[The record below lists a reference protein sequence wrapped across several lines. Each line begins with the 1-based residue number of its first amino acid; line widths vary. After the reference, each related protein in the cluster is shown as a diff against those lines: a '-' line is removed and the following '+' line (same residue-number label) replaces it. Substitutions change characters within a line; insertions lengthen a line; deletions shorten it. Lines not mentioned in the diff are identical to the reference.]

1 MLTRSMTLIN
11 INPTVGVKVAP
22 GTNGRRPRATR
33 ERARGATRA
42 ARTGEAT
49 RARLLEATRART
61 EATRGREATRAKTLG
76 AVEGGTRERAAEEIG
91 AAGGIGAAGEIGA
104 GGADPT
110 AGSTAHSQEK
120 YAGSGGDMNY
130 VVHVPGGTVIVTV
143 HADGS
148 VEVSPE
154 DVAKI
159 PQEADI
165 VRLSTGEI
173 VLRMIYRPAVDA
185 MAIVGEQEGKG
196 KGKDGK
202 GGKDHGKD
210 DGKGKDH
217 GKDHGKGGK

>member
-1 MLTRSMTLIN
+1 
-11 INPTVGVKVAP
+11 
-22 GTNGRRPRATR
+22 
-33 ERARGATRA
+33 
-42 ARTGEAT
+42 
-49 RARLLEATRART
+49 
-61 EATRGREATRAKTLG
+61 
-76 AVEGGTRERAAEEIG
+76 
-91 AAGGIGAAGEIGA
+91 
-104 GGADPT
+104 
-110 AGSTAHSQEK
+110 
-120 YAGSGGDMNY
+120 MNY